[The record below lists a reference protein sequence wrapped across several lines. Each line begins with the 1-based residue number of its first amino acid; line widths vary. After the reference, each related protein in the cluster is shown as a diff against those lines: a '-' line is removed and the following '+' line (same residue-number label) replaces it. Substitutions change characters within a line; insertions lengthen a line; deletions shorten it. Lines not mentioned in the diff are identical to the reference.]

1 MPRRTAGTLVVIA
14 FCAYA
19 HPPQLVSVQ
28 VADARVGP
36 VDPGWVPWRRP
47 AGCR

>member
-28 VADARVGP
+28 VADARSAQFI
-36 VDPGWVPWRRP
+36 P
-47 AGCR
+47 AECRGEGRGLS